1 MCCPKRVGPE
11 FSSRCMSVWMSS
23 LVVGAELALEL
34 ASSPSLSSLSARGSV
49 AGFFPGSLWRNRPLK
64 GGGICFR
71 LLKALLLPGIIVG
84 YNYKIA
90 SVSGREQKVERINIR
105 ETDLLQKIGGKYYD
119 VNLAAFE
126 LPVGVS
132 LSGFHLHLNRLAPGV
147 CLKRDEQA

>member
-1 MCCPKRVGPE
+1 M
-11 FSSRCMSVWMSS
+11 
-23 LVVGAELALEL
+23 
-34 ASSPSLSSLSARGSV
+34 
-49 AGFFPGSLWRNRPLK
+49 
-64 GGGICFR
+64 
-71 LLKALLLPGIIVG
+71 LKALLLPGIIVG

-90 SVSGREQKVERINIR
+90 RKQKVERINIR

-132 LSGFHLHLNRLAPGV
+132 LSGFHLHLNLAPGV